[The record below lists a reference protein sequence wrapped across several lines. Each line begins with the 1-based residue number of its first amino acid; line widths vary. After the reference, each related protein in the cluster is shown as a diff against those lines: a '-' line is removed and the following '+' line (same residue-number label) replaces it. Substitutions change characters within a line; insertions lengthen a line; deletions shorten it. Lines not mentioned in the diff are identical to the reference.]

1 MIKTYL
7 SVVLFIILQA
17 AVFAQKHKSTTIGK
31 SNREEL
37 EMQFYDKDTLADAL
51 VLYEHANIYIDED
64 NDYKFRTDHYYRIK
78 IFDKEAYKFAD
89 ISIPFYDKETVKDI
103 QAVTYNLNGDI
114 IDKTWLKEDAV
125 FTTKE
130 TEYWSQTKFTLPN
143 LKEGCVI
150 EYVYSV
156 ISPYSRLDD
165 WYFQSEIPKLNSEYN
180 ASILGNYKYNIR
192 LVGTKELYKKDFSST
207 EDCIHIPGMSS
218 GSCIN
223 YTFGMRDI
231 PAFKE
236 EDYMLSKK
244 NYLSRLI
251 LDQLSYTDVYGG
263 VKKYTKTWE
272 DADKTLKRLFLD
284 NQTSKQ
290 NFFKKNLPEEILNLE
305 NDLDKAK
312 EIYKYIQNKMFWN
325 GKYWTQGKL
334 KVKNTFDEGTGS
346 VDAINLVLHN
356 SLNAAGI
363 ENYLV
368 ASSTRNNGLPTKL
381 YPITKDFNYITVK
394 AVIDDKPYFLDAT
407 DKKLAFGQVPFK
419 CLNGEGRVLD
429 FDKGGYWE
437 PMKTNSSSIMSI
449 QSELDFNDVNELEGE
464 LRITRSGYYALDER
478 KDLGRMS
485 DDEYLDDFETK
496 NPNVLINEYESKNE
510 TELDKPLE
518 QKFDI
523 TLDHSYTNSNT
534 IRINPFFFNKI
545 STNPFKLD
553 ERTFDVD
560 YGYAR
565 TLFYTVKINIPP
577 DTYNITKLPEKT
589 GIALPN
595 SGGNFMLSV
604 SKSDNSI
611 MITTRLYILK
621 KTFSPDEY
629 FYLKEFYNQIIKAQQ
644 SYIQLEKI

>member
-7 SVVLFIILQA
+7 TIVILLLLQTT
-17 AVFAQKHKSTTIGK
+17 VFAQKHKSTTIGK
-31 SNREEL
+31 INEEEL
-37 EMQFYDKDTLADAL
+37 EMKFYDKDTLANAL
-51 VLYEHANIYIDED
+51 VLYEHANIYIDEE

-78 IFDKEAYKFAD
+78 IFDKEAYSLAN
-89 ISIPFYDKETVKDI
+89 INIPFYDKETVKDVK
-103 QAVTYNLNGDI
+103 AVTYNLNGDG
-114 IDKTWLKEDAV
+114 IDKTWLKEDAI

-165 WYFQSEIPKLNSEYN
+165 WYFQSETPKLNSEYN

-192 LVGTKELYKKDFSST
+192 LVGTKELDKKDFSST
-207 EDCIHIPGMSS
+207 EDCIHVPGMKS
-218 GSCIN
+218 GSCVN

-244 NYLSRLI
+244 NYMSRLI
-251 LDQLSYTDVYGG
+251 LDQLSYTDVYGA

-290 NFFKKNLPEEILNLE
+290 NFFKKNLPEEILNVEDDLE
-305 NDLDKAK
+305 RAK
-312 EIYKYIQNKMFWN
+312 QIYKYIQNKLFWDGN
-325 GKYWTQGKL
+325 YWTQGDL

-363 ENYLV
+363 KNYLV

-394 AVIDDKPYFLDAT
+394 AVIDDKSYFLDAT
-407 DKKLAFGQVPFK
+407 DKKLAFGQIPFK

-429 FDKGGYWE
+429 FDNGGYWE
-437 PMKTNSSSIMSI
+437 PIKTKSSSILSI
-449 QSELDFNDVNELEGE
+449 QSELELNDVSELEGE

-478 KDLGRMS
+478 KELDSMS

-496 NPNVLINEYESKNE
+496 NPNLLVNDYEAKNE
-510 TELDKPLE
+510 TELEKPLE
-518 QKFDI
+518 QKFSI
-523 TLDHSYTNSNT
+523 TLDHSYTNSST

-545 STNPFKLD
+545 LKNPFKLD

-560 YGYAR
+560 YGYPR
-565 TLFYTVKINIPP
+565 TLYYTVKINIP
-577 DTYNITKLPEKT
+577 DTYSITKLPEKKA
-589 GIALPN
+589 IALPN
-595 SGGNFMLSV
+595 SGGNFMLNISE
-604 SKSDNSI
+604 SDNSI
-611 MITTRLYILK
+611 MVTTRLYILK

-644 SYIQLEKI
+644 SYIQLEKN

>member
-7 SVVLFIILQA
+7 TIVILLLLQTT
-17 AVFAQKHKSTTIGK
+17 VFAQKHKSTTIGK
-31 SNREEL
+31 INEEEL
-37 EMQFYDKDTLADAL
+37 EMQFYDKDTLANAL
-51 VLYEHANIYIDED
+51 VLYEHANIYIDEE

-78 IFDKEAYKFAD
+78 IFDKEAYSLAN
-89 ISIPFYDKETVKDI
+89 INIPFYDKETVKDVK
-103 QAVTYNLNGDI
+103 AVTYNLNGDS

-165 WYFQSEIPKLNSEYN
+165 WYFQSETPKLNSEYN

-192 LVGTKELYKKDFSST
+192 LVGTKELDKKDFSST
-207 EDCIHIPGMSS
+207 EDCIHVPGMSS

-244 NYLSRLI
+244 NYMSRLI
-251 LDQLSYTDVYGG
+251 LDQLSYTDVYGA

-290 NFFKKNLPEEILNLE
+290 NFFKKNLPEEILNVEDDLE
-305 NDLDKAK
+305 RAK
-312 EIYKYIQNKMFWN
+312 QIYKYIQNKLFWN
-325 GKYWTQGKL
+325 GNYWTQGNL

-363 ENYLV
+363 KNFLV

-381 YPITKDFNYITVK
+381 YPIIKDFNYITVK
-394 AVIDDKPYFLDAT
+394 AVIDDKSYFLDAT
-407 DKKLAFGQVPFK
+407 DKKLAFGQIPFK

-429 FDKGGYWE
+429 FDNGGYWE
-437 PMKTNSSSIMSI
+437 PIKTKSSSILSI
-449 QSELDFNDVNELEGE
+449 QSELELNDVSELEGE

-478 KDLGRMS
+478 KELDSMS

-496 NPNVLINEYESKNE
+496 NPNLLVNEYEAKNE
-510 TELDKPLE
+510 TELEKPLE
-518 QKFDI
+518 QKFSI
-523 TLDHSYTNSNT
+523 TLDHSYTNSST

-545 STNPFKLD
+545 SKNPFKLD

-560 YGYAR
+560 YGYPR
-565 TLFYTVKINIPP
+565 TLYYTVKINIP
-577 DTYNITKLPEKT
+577 DTYSITKLPEKKA
-589 GIALPN
+589 IALPN
-595 SGGNFMLSV
+595 SGGNFMLSI
-604 SKSDNSI
+604 SESDNSI
-611 MITTRLYILK
+611 MVTTRLYILK
-621 KTFSPDEY
+621 KTFSAAEY
-629 FYLKEFYNQIIKAQQ
+629 AYLKEFYNQIIKAQQ
-644 SYIQLEKI
+644 SYIQLEKN